1 MEEVRSL
8 FWIPALRKQTNYVIQ
23 NCWALGLLPRDKTE
37 QVLPCEIV
45 GTDYAAPLYYKSKG
59 KKDLKAYI
67 LYLIFSCSVSRA
79 IHLELVSNLGTTTF
93 AESFKRLI
101 SRRGKRNIIHSD
113 NAKIFKAGSLM
124 IEQYQQR

>member
-1 MEEVRSL
+1 M
-8 FWIPALRKQTNYVIQ
+8 RKQTKYVIQ
-23 NCWALGLLPRDKTE
+23 NCWTLGLLPRDKTE

-45 GTDYAAPLYYKSKG
+45 GADYAAPLYYKSKG

-79 IHLELVSNLGTTTF
+79 MHLELVSNLGTTTF

-101 SRRGKRNIIHSD
+101 SRRGKWNIIHSD

-124 IEQYQQR
+124 IEQY